1 MDVYVLE
8 YVHKYGTDI
17 SVYSTAEKAWESA
30 MAIVAQYRD
39 DYEEFNGEEG
49 DADEGILPTPAPT
62 LEEVWDQWADV
73 TGEYF
78 EVNGCTV
85 DPTGPV

>member
-17 SVYSTAEKAWESA
+17 SVYSTEAKAWEA
-30 MAIVAQYRD
+30 AKAIVAEYRD
-39 DYEEFNGEEG
+39 DYDEFNGEEG
-49 DADEGILPTPAPT
+49 DEEEGLLPTPAPT

-78 EVNGCTV
+78 EVDCCTV
-85 DPTGPV
+85 DPVRSV